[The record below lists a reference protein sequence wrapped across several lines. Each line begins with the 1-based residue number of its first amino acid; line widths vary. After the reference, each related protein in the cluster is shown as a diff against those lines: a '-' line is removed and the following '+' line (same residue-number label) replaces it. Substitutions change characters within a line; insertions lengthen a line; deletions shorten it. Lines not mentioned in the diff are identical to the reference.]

1 MNKKM
6 SRLWAPWRVGYISG
20 IRRSSAKAKK
30 CLFCRG
36 RSEAADSA
44 DHLLSR
50 GRLAFSLLNRYPY
63 NNGHLMVAPYRHV
76 GQLSKLRPQEWAEML
91 ELTNDAIVRLKRVMK
106 PGGFNLGIN
115 LGRVGGAGIPGHLHL
130 HVVPR
135 WVGDTNFFTTISEM
149 KVISQSL
156 DASCQLLKGARKNRH
171 TKKA

>member
-20 IRRSSAKAKK
+20 LRRSSSKTTR

-36 RSEAADSA
+36 RSETADSA
-44 DHLLSR
+44 DHLLTR

-76 GQLSKLRPQEWAEML
+76 GQLSKLTPPEWTEML
-91 ELTNDAIVRLKRVMK
+91 ELVNDAMSRLDQVMHPK
-106 PGGFNLGIN
+106 GYNLGIN
-115 LGRVGGAGIPGHLHL
+115 IGRVAGAGIPGHLHL
-130 HVVPR
+130 HIVPR
-135 WVGDTNFFTTISEM
+135 WSGDTNFMPAVTGA

-156 DASCQLLKGARKNRH
+156 EASYQLLKGAQKNRH
-171 TKKA
+171 AKKA